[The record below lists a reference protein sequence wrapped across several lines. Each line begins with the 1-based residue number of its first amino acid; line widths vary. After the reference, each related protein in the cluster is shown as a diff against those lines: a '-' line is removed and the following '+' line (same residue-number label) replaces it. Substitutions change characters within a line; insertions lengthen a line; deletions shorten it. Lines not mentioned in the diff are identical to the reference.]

1 MKEAAGEANL
11 TVITIVL
18 IGVVVAVGV
27 VLIPRL
33 MGNTAAKACCTD
45 AGGKW
50 SASGCGEFVNTSGG
64 DEYTSCC
71 TDAGVDKNKCKKS
84 GQQQQQ
90 EGGNTGG

>member
-27 VLIPRL
+27 VLVPRL

-45 AGGKW
+45 AGGRW
-50 SASGCGEFVNTSGG
+50 TGSDCGNYIDSNNGETNFKDCLCGTNGADPT
-64 DEYTSCC
+64 
-71 TDAGVDKNKCKKS
+71 NKLCPKGK
-84 GQQQQQ
+84 
-90 EGGNTGG
+90 

>member
-27 VLIPRL
+27 ILVPRL

-45 AGGKW
+45 AGGRW
-50 SASGCGEFVNTSGG
+50 SGNTCGNYVDATSGAA
-64 DEYTSCC
+64 EFQACC
-71 TDAGVDKNKCKKS
+71 TEAGGTASQCGTS
-84 GQQQQQ
+84 A
-90 EGGNTGG
+90 GG

>member
-27 VLIPRL
+27 ILVPRL
-33 MGNTAAKACCTD
+33 MGNTATKACCTD

-50 SASGCGEFVNTSGG
+50 SGGTCGNYVDTNGSTEFQNCCKAAGG
-64 DEYTSCC
+64 
-71 TDAGVDKNKCKKS
+71 TDAQCGTTPTPS
-84 GQQQQQ
+84 
-90 EGGNTGG
+90 GNTGG